1 MADSYNKKARQQ
13 KLAKK
18 KQDKLERREERKA
31 HNNKGKSMEDMI
43 VYLDENG
50 NFTDV
55 PPEKQHRIEI
65 DVEDIQLG
73 AKQIPEQKEFTGTLT
88 SFLSDKSYGF
98 ITQDD
103 TRESIF
109 VHSKNFAEPI
119 QEKDKVIFEK
129 EKTPKGHAAVNVR
142 KIKQ

>member
-13 KLAKK
+13 KRAKK
-18 KQDKLERREERKA
+18 QQDKLERREERKA
-31 HNNKGKSMEDMI
+31 HNNKGKGMEEMI

-55 PPEKQHRIEI
+55 PPEKQHRTEIE
-65 DVEDIQLG
+65 VEDIQLG
-73 AKQIPEQKEFTGTLT
+73 AKPEAAQTEFTGVLT
-88 SFLSDKSYGF
+88 SFFQDKSFGF
-98 ITQDD
+98 ITEDN
-103 TRESIF
+103 TRLSVF
-109 VHSKNFAEPI
+109 VHSNNFSEPI

-129 EKTPKGHAAVNVR
+129 ERTPKGYAAIKVR